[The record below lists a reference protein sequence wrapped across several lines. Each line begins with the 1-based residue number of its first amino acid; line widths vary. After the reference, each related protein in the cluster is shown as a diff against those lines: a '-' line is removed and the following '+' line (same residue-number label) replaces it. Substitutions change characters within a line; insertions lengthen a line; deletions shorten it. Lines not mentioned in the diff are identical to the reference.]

1 MGYKNEFPSFDYE
14 LPNLG
19 AKWVDDSWHN
29 DVCPKIYNGKLVI
42 WCDYLDPE
50 RREIGG
56 QQFIVSSYI
65 EDSYEHIQQFDT
77 FADAL
82 AFCQTIKE

>member
-1 MGYKNEFPSFDYE
+1 MSYKTEFPDFDYE
-14 LPNLG
+14 LTIPDG
-19 AKWVDDSWHN
+19 WTDDSWHN

-42 WCDYLDPE
+42 WCDYLDPDK
-50 RREIGG
+50 REIGG
-56 QQFIVSSYI
+56 QQFTVSSYI

-82 AFCQTIKE
+82 SFCQSIKE